1 MIYFID
7 EETCFGEKYI
17 VNILGFMGIKVFV
30 ATRQPYYCDVEEAID
45 NT

>member
-1 MIYFID
+1 MTYFID

-17 VNILGFMGIKVFV
+17 VNILGFVGKKFFV
-30 ATRQPYYCDVEEAID
+30 ASSQPYYCGVKAAID